1 MKVKAKAKINLTL
14 NIVEKRPDGYHNVDM
29 IMQTLDF
36 GDIVYVDKTLSG
48 IELTGTGSLNYD
60 ETNLAFKAAKLFFD
74 VTGIRGGAKIHIQK
88 NIPMCAG
95 MAGGS
100 ADAAAVLKA
109 LNLLCGKPLSQKRLA
124 SVSKRLGADV
134 PYCIRG
140 GTVRALGIG
149 DKLIKLAPLGKVKT
163 VVVKPPVAVSTAE
176 AYGSLNLDSLY
187 HPDTEKAADAI
198 LKGDRKTLY
207 SLMGNSFEDSIF
219 TIHPVLSEIK
229 DTLISLGA
237 DVSLMSGSGSAIFAL
252 FEDEEKALKAYEY
265 FKDKYDEVFLTE
277 TTGE

>member
-1 MKVKAKAKINLTL
+1 MKIKANAKINLTL
-14 NIVEKRPDGYHNVDM
+14 NIVEKRPDGYHDLDM

-36 GDIVYVDKTLSG
+36 GDDVYVEKTLSG
-48 IELTGTGSLNYD
+48 IELTGTGTLAYD

-100 ADAAAVLKA
+100 ADAAAVFRA
-109 LNLLCGKPLSQKRLA
+109 LNLLYGKPLGKKRLA
-124 SVSKRLGADV
+124 LISKKLGADV
-134 PYCIRG
+134 PYCILG
-140 GTVRALGIG
+140 GTVRAMGIG

-176 AYGSLNLDSLY
+176 AYGSLNLDSLH
-187 HPDTEKAADAI
+187 HPDTEKAVGAI

-219 TIHPVLSEIK
+219 TIHPVISEIK

-237 DVSLMSGSGSAIFAL
+237 DASLMSGSGSAVFGL
-252 FEDEEKALKAYEY
+252 FEDEEKAYNAYKH
-265 FKDKYDEVFLTE
+265 FKDKYDEVFITE